1 MPDCTSQD
9 KLLRLFRFFDHVAGE
24 LVVVLM
30 CKFRD
35 WQPEERTM
43 VIVQSLAT
51 SLGAAAQLLAY
62 VNTREQLNGFRNAHM
77 VKTTC

>member
-51 SLGAAAQLLAY
+51 SLGAAAQLLTY
-62 VNTREQLNGFRNAHM
+62 VNT
-77 VKTTC
+77 